1 MLPAFRLGILQQM
14 TEVGFSSVS
23 ALCYY
28 SREYGYLGGE
38 QIQFLAEK

>member
-1 MLPAFRLGILQQM
+1 MFEQVRLA
-14 TEVGFSSVS
+14 GFSTVA

-28 SREYGYLGGE
+28 SRDFGYLGGE

>member
-1 MLPAFRLGILQQM
+1 MSEA
-14 TEVGFSSVS
+14 GFSSVS

-28 SREYGYLGGE
+28 SRGYAYLGDE